1 MEKYNFFRIIRTA
14 SSEAYGIRVGDDVIG
29 RFDLHHA
36 NDGRIDSVVTML
48 GDISDEEALHLIQ
61 EIDLDFVE
69 NAEIND
75 DNFSVT
81 FFNAKDSKVYGKDK
95 D

>member
-1 MEKYNFFRIIRTA
+1 
-14 SSEAYGIRVGDDVIG
+14 
-29 RFDLHHA
+29 
-36 NDGRIDSVVTML
+36 ML